1 MRPIKFAI
9 LGAGNIAHTMA
20 RTVTQMSE
28 VEPYAVAARELSRA
42 EEFAAQYGFAKSY
55 GSYEQLLADPQVELV
70 YIATPHS
77 HHAQQALDCLAAGKH
92 VLCEKAFTVNAQQAQ
107 QVLDTA
113 RQRQLL
119 VAEAIWPRYMP
130 MAKRLREVC
139 DSGIIGRV
147 HTLTADLGYNVL
159 SRPRIHD
166 PALAGG
172 ALLDVGIYPL
182 TFASVAFGDD
192 ITSVASSAVMAS
204 TGVDAQNSIILTYAD
219 GRMAVLHSS
228 VTAISQRGGTL
239 QGEGGFAVVE
249 NVNNYE
255 SIRVYDHRRELIA
268 EYRQPK
274 QITGFEYEVKACVE
288 AIRAGRIECPQMP
301 HERILGMMRL
311 MDTIRGQWGLR
322 YPFEK

>member
-1 MRPIKFAI
+1 MTQPIKFAI

-20 RTVTQMSE
+20 RTVTQMPE
-28 VEPYAVAARELSRA
+28 VVPYAVAARELDRA
-42 EEFAAQYGFAKSY
+42 QAFATQYGFSRAY

-77 HHAQQALDCLAAGKH
+77 HHAAQALACLEAGKH
-92 VLCEKAFTVNAQQAQ
+92 VLCEKAFTVNAHQAR

-113 RQRQLL
+113 RQKGLL

-130 MAKRLREVC
+130 MAQRLREVC
-139 DSGIIGRV
+139 QSGIIGRV
-147 HTLTADLGYNVL
+147 HTLTADLGYSVFA
-159 SRPRIHD
+159 RPRIHD

-182 TFASVAFGDD
+182 TFAAIAFG
-192 ITSVASSAVMAS
+192 SQVEGVSSTAVMAD
-204 TGVDAQNSIILTYAD
+204 TGVDAQNSVLLTYAG

-228 VTAISQRGGTL
+228 VVAVSHRAGAL
-239 QGEGGFAVVE
+239 QGEDGFAVVE

-255 SIRVYDHRRELIA
+255 SIRVYDRDRVQIA
-268 EYRQPK
+268 EYRQPR
-274 QITGFEYEVKACVE
+274 QITGFEYEVRACAE
-288 AIRAGRIECPQMP
+288 AIRAGQVECPQMP
-301 HERILGMMRL
+301 HREILRMMEL

-322 YPFEK
+322 YPFE